1 MPGQRRRRGRRW
13 VRLMLLWLVLVV
25 AIAALAAR
33 FYFGRDAED
42 KLRAGELVDFAH
54 LDLPSRGNV
63 YLMCPAD
70 PLICNLKA
78 DEASP
83 VFPVDPARL
92 RDRWM
97 EMAEKEPR
105 VRRVGAVKDRQHL
118 VYIQHSFF
126 FRFPDIITVEFLP
139 TGNGHSTLALL
150 SRSRYG
156 EGDFGVN
163 AARVGAWIAKLKALT
178 ESGGNP

>member
-1 MPGQRRRRGRRW
+1 
-13 VRLMLLWLVLVV
+13 MLLWLVLVLAV
-25 AIAALAAR
+25 AALGAR
-33 FYFGRDAED
+33 LYFGRDAED
-42 KLRAGELVDFAH
+42 QLRAGEQVDFAH
-54 LDLPSRGNV
+54 LDLPTRGNV
-63 YLMCPAD
+63 YLLCPAD

-83 VFPVDPARL
+83 TFSVDPSRL
-92 RDRWM
+92 RDRWL
-97 EMAEKEPR
+97 EMVAAEPR
-105 VRRVGAVKDRQHL
+105 VRLVGEEKDRRHL
-118 VYIQHSFF
+118 AFIQHSFF
-126 FRFPDIITVEFLP
+126 FRFPDIVTVEFLP

-156 EGDFGVN
+156 ESDFGVN

>member
-1 MPGQRRRRGRRW
+1 MPKQRRRGRRW
-13 VRLMLLWLVLVV
+13 VRLMLLWLVVV
-25 AIAALAAR
+25 IAIAALAAR

-42 KLRAGELVDFAH
+42 RLRAGEQVDFAH
-54 LDLPSRGNV
+54 LDLPSRDNV

-83 VFPVDPARL
+83 VFPVDPVRL
-92 RDRWM
+92 RERWM
-97 EMAEKEPR
+97 EMVAAEPR
-105 VRRVGAVKDRQHL
+105 VHLISTEKDRPRL

-126 FRFPDIITVEFLP
+126 FHFPDIIPVEFLP
-139 TGNGHSTLALL
+139 TGNGRSTLALL

-156 EGDFGVN
+156 QGDFGVN
-163 AARVGAWIAKLKALT
+163 AARVGAWIAKLKAVT
-178 ESGGNP
+178 QTGGNP

>member
-1 MPGQRRRRGRRW
+1 MPRQRRRGRRW
-13 VRLMLLWLVLVV
+13 VRLMLLWLVLVIAV
-25 AIAALAAR
+25 AALAAR

-42 KLRAGELVDFAH
+42 QLRAGEPVDFAH
-54 LDLPSRGNV
+54 LDLPSRDNA

-70 PLICNLKA
+70 PLICNVKA

-92 RDRWM
+92 RERWM
-97 EMAEKEPR
+97 EMAAAEPR
-105 VRRVGAVKDRQHL
+105 VRLVSGDKDRQHL

-126 FRFPDIITVEFLP
+126 FRFPDIITVEFMP
-139 TGNGHSTLALL
+139 TGNSHSTLALL

-156 EGDFGVN
+156 KADFGVN

>member
-1 MPGQRRRRGRRW
+1 
-13 VRLMLLWLVLVV
+13 MLLWLVVV
-25 AIAALAAR
+25 IAVAALAAR

-42 KLRAGELVDFAH
+42 QLRAGEQVDFAH
-54 LDLPSRGNV
+54 LDLPSRDNV

-92 RDRWM
+92 RERWM
-97 EMAEKEPR
+97 EMVAAEPR
-105 VRRVGAVKDRQHL
+105 ARLIGTEKDRPHL
-118 VYIQHSFF
+118 VYIQHTFF
-126 FRFPDIITVEFLP
+126 FHFPDIITVEFLP
-139 TGNGHSTLALL
+139 TGNGRSTLALM

-178 ESGGNP
+178 QTGGNP

>member
-1 MPGQRRRRGRRW
+1 MRRRHRRDRRW
-13 VRLMLLWLVLVV
+13 FRLMLLWLVV
-25 AIAALAAR
+25 AVAGAALGAR
-33 FYFGRDAED
+33 FYFGREAED
-42 KLRAGELVDFAH
+42 HLGAGEQADFAH
-54 LDLPSRGNV
+54 LDLPSRENV

-83 VFPVDPARL
+83 TFPVDPARL

-97 EMAEKEPR
+97 EMAAAEPR
-105 VRRVGAVKDRQHL
+105 VHL
-118 VYIQHSFF
+118 VGTEKERMHLAYIQHSFF
-126 FRFPDIITVEFLP
+126 FQFPDVITVEFLP

-156 EGDFGVN
+156 KGDFGVN
-163 AARVGAWIAKLKALT
+163 AARVDAWIAKLKALT
-178 ESGGNP
+178 ESSGNP

>member
-1 MPGQRRRRGRRW
+1 MSRQRRRGRRW

-25 AIAALAAR
+25 AGAALAAR

-42 KLRAGELVDFAH
+42 QLRAGETVDFAH
-54 LDLPSRGNV
+54 LDLPSRDNV
-63 YLMCPAD
+63 YLMCPAE

-78 DEASP
+78 DAASP

-97 EMAEKEPR
+97 EMAAAEPR
-105 VRRVGAVKDRQHL
+105 VRLISTAKDRQHL

-139 TGNGHSTLALL
+139 TGNRHSTLALL

-156 EGDFGVN
+156 KGDFGVN
-163 AARVGAWIAKLKALT
+163 AARVDAWIAKLKALT
-178 ESGGNP
+178 ETGGNP

>member
-1 MPGQRRRRGRRW
+1 MPRQRRRARRW
-13 VRLMLLWLVLVV
+13 LRSILLWLLLAV
-25 AIAALAAR
+25 AVAALGAR

-42 KLRAGELVDFAH
+42 RLRAGEQADFAH
-54 LDLPSRGNV
+54 LELPSRGNV

-83 VFPVDPARL
+83 TFGVDPARL
-92 RDRWM
+92 RDRWL
-97 EMAEKEPR
+97 EMAAAEPR
-105 VRRVGAVKDRQHL
+105 VRQVGAEKDRLHL

-126 FRFPDIITVEFLP
+126 FRFPDIVTVEFLP
-139 TGNGHSTLALL
+139 TGSGRSTLALL

-156 EGDFGVN
+156 ESDFGVN
-163 AARVGAWIAKLKALT
+163 AARVGAWVAKLKALT
-178 ESGGNP
+178 ETGGNP

>member
-1 MPGQRRRRGRRW
+1 
-13 VRLMLLWLVLVV
+13 MLLWLVLAIVV
-25 AIAALAAR
+25 GALAAR
-33 FYFGRDAED
+33 FYFGREAED
-42 KLRAGELVDFAH
+42 HLRSGEQVDFAH
-54 LDLPSRGNV
+54 LDLPSRDNV

-83 VFPVDPARL
+83 TFPVEPGRL

-97 EMAEKEPR
+97 EMAASEPR
-105 VRRVGAVKDRQHL
+105 VTLVGTEKDRLHL

-126 FRFPDIITVEFLP
+126 FRFPDVVTVEFLP
-139 TGNGHSTLALL
+139 TGNGRSTLALL

-156 EGDFGVN
+156 KADFGVN
-163 AARVGAWIAKLKALT
+163 AGRAGAWVAKMKALT
-178 ESGGNP
+178 EAAGNP

>member
-1 MPGQRRRRGRRW
+1 MPRRHRRGRS
-13 VRLMLLWLVLVV
+13 VGLIVPWLLVV
-25 AIAALAAR
+25 LAVAAAGAR

-42 KLRAGELVDFAH
+42 QLRPGEAVDFAH
-54 LDLPSRGNV
+54 LDLPARANA

-83 VFPVDPARL
+83 AFKLSPARL
-92 RDRWM
+92 RDRWL
-97 EMAEKEPR
+97 EMMAAEPR
-105 VRRVGAVKDRQHL
+105 VHQVSADKDRRHFVFVQHTYVL
-118 VYIQHSFF
+118 
-126 FRFPDIITVEFLP
+126 RFPDIITVEFLA
-139 TGNGHSTLALL
+139 TGNGGSTLAML

-156 EGDFGVN
+156 EYDFGVN

-178 ESGGNP
+178 ESEGSP

>member
-1 MPGQRRRRGRRW
+1 MI
-13 VRLMLLWLVLVV
+13 LWSILIVAVAVV
-25 AIAALAAR
+25 AAR

-42 KLRAGELVDFAH
+42 QLRAGEQVDFAH
-54 LDLPSRGNV
+54 LDLPSRDNV

-83 VFPVDPARL
+83 TFPVDPARL

-97 EMAEKEPR
+97 EMAAAEPR
-105 VRRVGAVKDRQHL
+105 VRPVGTEKDRQHL
-118 VYIQHSFF
+118 VYIQHSLV

-139 TGNGHSTLALL
+139 TGNGRSTLALL

-156 EGDFGVN
+156 QGDFGVN
-163 AARVGAWIAKLKALT
+163 KARVGAWITKLKALT

>member
-1 MPGQRRRRGRRW
+1 M
-13 VRLMLLWLVLVV
+13 MLWLILLVAV
-25 AIAALAAR
+25 AVLAAR

-42 KLRAGELVDFAH
+42 QLRAGEQVDFAH
-54 LDLPSRGNV
+54 LDLPSRDNA

-83 VFPVDPARL
+83 IFPVDPARL

-97 EMAEKEPR
+97 EMAAAEPR
-105 VRRVGAVKDRQHL
+105 VHLVSSEKDRQHL

-139 TGNGHSTLALL
+139 TGNGRSTLALL

-156 EGDFGVN
+156 KGDLGVN

>member
-1 MPGQRRRRGRRW
+1 
-13 VRLMLLWLVLVV
+13 MLFWFLLAIAVV
-25 AIAALAAR
+25 ALVAR

-42 KLRAGELVDFAH
+42 RLHAGEEVDFAH
-54 LDLPSRGNV
+54 LDLLSRDNA
-63 YLMCPAD
+63 YLMCPAE
-70 PLICNLKA
+70 PLICNVKA

-83 VFPVDPARL
+83 TFPVDPARL

-97 EMAEKEPR
+97 EMAAAEPR
-105 VRRVGAVKDRQHL
+105 VHQVGTEKDRQHL

-139 TGNGHSTLALL
+139 TGNGRSTLALL

-156 EGDFGVN
+156 ESDFGVN

-178 ESGGNP
+178 QSGNP

>member
-1 MPGQRRRRGRRW
+1 MRRRHRRGRRW
-13 VRLMLLWLVLVV
+13 FRLMLLWLVMAV
-25 AIAALAAR
+25 AIGALAAR

-42 KLRAGELVDFAH
+42 QLHAGEQADFAH
-54 LDLPSRGNV
+54 LDLPSRENV

-83 VFPVDPARL
+83 TFPVDPARL

-97 EMAEKEPR
+97 EMAGAEPR
-105 VRRVGAVKDRQHL
+105 VRLVDTEKDRLHL
-118 VYIQHSFF
+118 AYIQHSFF

-139 TGNGHSTLALL
+139 TGNGRSTLALL

-156 EGDFGVN
+156 KGDFGVN

-178 ESGGNP
+178 ESSSNP

>member
-1 MPGQRRRRGRRW
+1 MILW
-13 VRLMLLWLVLVV
+13 LMLVIAV
-25 AIAALAAR
+25 AALGAR

-42 KLRAGELVDFAH
+42 QLRAGEQVDFAH
-54 LDLPSRGNV
+54 LDLPSRDNV

-83 VFPVDPARL
+83 TFSVDLARL

-97 EMAEKEPR
+97 EMAAAEPR
-105 VRRVGAVKDRQHL
+105 VRLVGTDKDRQHL

-126 FRFPDIITVEFLP
+126 FRFPDVITVEFLA
-139 TGNGHSTLALL
+139 TGNGRSTLALL

-156 EGDFGVN
+156 KGDFGVN

-178 ESGGNP
+178 ESGGSP